1 MKNKNFFVYK
11 YLNAQNEIIYIGQT
25 TDIRTRVW
33 DHNVQTDKIKNEEIN
48 KIYYYRCQHKTEMDA
63 YEYFLIR
70 KYHPK
75 YNSIFIKEKFCDIED
90 PEWIL
95 YKPEDFQKS
104 KFLRKKRPSK
114 LILCVE
120 TGIIYNNA
128 RDIEKKLGIP
138 HSNIYQVCAG
148 KRQTAHNMHWRY
160 IDENQNELFLSNS

>member
-48 KIYYYRCQHKTEMDA
+48 KIYYHRCQHKTEMDA

-75 YNSIFIKEKFCDIED
+75 YNSIFINEKFCDIED

>member
-1 MKNKNFFVYK
+1 
-11 YLNAQNEIIYIGQT
+11 
-25 TDIRTRVW
+25 
-33 DHNVQTDKIKNEEIN
+33 
-48 KIYYYRCQHKTEMDA
+48 MDA

-70 KYHPK
+70 KYRPK
-75 YNSIFIKEKFCDIED
+75 YNSIFINEKFCNIED

-104 KFLRKKRPSK
+104 KFLRKKRQSK

-120 TGIIYNNA
+120 TGIIYDNA

-148 KRQTAHNMHWRY
+148 KRQTAHKMHWRY
-160 IDENQNELFLSNS
+160 VDEN